1 MNYRRRHMGISSAP
15 PCHPTDLFCRSVQ
28 WALRAGV
35 WSPYAQSSIVPA
47 QYFRNQAKID
57 DYLSHSSFLRDINNE
72 RPNDTQPVSGAALEA
87 PLKGRDDSARNPT
100 YKKAIAELESFVLI
114 AFE

>member
-1 MNYRRRHMGISSAP
+1 MGISSAP

-28 WALRAGV
+28 WALRSGV

-47 QYFRNQAKID
+47 QYFRNQAKIE

-72 RPNDTQPVSGAALEA
+72 RMNDTQPFSGAAVLGEG
-87 PLKGRDDSARNPT
+87 PLPDNSNYTARNST
-100 YKKAIAELESFVLI
+100 YKKAIAALDNLVLI

>member
-1 MNYRRRHMGISSAP
+1 MGISSAP

-28 WALRAGV
+28 WALRAV
-35 WSPYAQSSIVPA
+35 WTPYAQSSIVPA
-47 QYFRNQAKID
+47 QYFRNQAKIE

-72 RPNDTQPVSGAALEA
+72 RMNDTQPVSGAAVLDE
-87 PLKGRDDSARNPT
+87 GTMSGNRDDTARNTT
-100 YKKAIAELESFVLI
+100 YKRAIAALDNLVLI